1 MLDLTG
7 MTKEQQDAFLHSLEA
22 AADNPIEQMKMNFLL
37 HAVGFKE
44 WVEKNATINKKELQL
59 MCYVLEDAGI
69 RDFKEAQREL
79 AIKCN
84 LKFIE

>member
-44 WVEKNATINKKELQL
+44 WVEKNATVNKKELQL
-59 MCYVLEDAGI
+59 MWDGLENTVI
-69 RDFKEAQREL
+69 REFKEAQRQL

-84 LKFIE
+84 IKYIE